1 MYPEVIEEQKVYG
14 QLCGNPNEAEFAS
27 ALERGFQEAGWKGAL
42 KKGIEVRLAQRKAGY
57 YSAFLLADLYADL
70 GDRDAAFRWLGT
82 AYQER
87 ESGMKMLKTD
97 YLLDPL
103 RSDPRFPELL
113 RKVGLPQ

>member
-1 MYPEVIEEQKVYG
+1 M
-14 QLCGNPNEAEFAS
+14 
-27 ALERGFQEAGWKGAL
+27 
-42 KKGIEVRLAQRKAGY
+42 
-57 YSAFLLADLYADL
+57 
-70 GDRDAAFRWLGT
+70 